1 MRKKIALILA
11 IMMVLTAVLT
21 GCGGSKSDAKAPVKK
36 AADGFMSALAAG
48 EFDKLSAFCTEE
60 AFESEDLAAVEAVD
74 KLDSSLLE
82 ALGVTEDLLSEE
94 TKESITT
101 FINTLKKEIVAS
113 YEIGEVEIDGDKALA
128 DGTVTFGFDTNMEQ
142 TSSKLMEGELNGV
155 VETYMGD
162 NQEAL
167 MKLYTDEGQDAM
179 MGKMY
184 NDLIPSIL
192 EKYLEAIRATEGGTS
207 PFKFTLEKSG
217 DAWLISDIDIKMGKV
232 QESGSETEGK

>member
-1 MRKKIALILA
+1 M
-11 IMMVLTAVLT
+11 
-21 GCGGSKSDAKAPVKK
+21 
-36 AADGFMSALAAG
+36 
-48 EFDKLSAFCTEE
+48 
-60 AFESEDLAAVEAVD
+60 
-74 KLDSSLLE
+74 
-82 ALGVTEDLLSEE
+82 
-94 TKESITT
+94 
-101 FINTLKKEIVAS
+101 
-113 YEIGEVEIDGDKALA
+113 A

-207 PFKFTLEKSG
+207 PFQFTLEKSG